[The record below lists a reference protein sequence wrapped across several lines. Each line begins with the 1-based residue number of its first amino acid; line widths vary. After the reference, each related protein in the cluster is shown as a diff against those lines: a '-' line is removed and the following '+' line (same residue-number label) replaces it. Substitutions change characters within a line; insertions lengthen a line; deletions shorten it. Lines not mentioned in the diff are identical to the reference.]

1 MRGPVSAAGLSFAE
15 RYGPWAL
22 VAGASEGLGASFS
35 RQLASRGLNLL
46 LLARRPGPL
55 EELAE
60 TLRQEHGVEVRTESV
75 DLASPDLKEQL
86 AELTDELDLGLF
98 IYNAAYAPI
107 DTFLDCELEDHLK
120 VVDVNVRG
128 PLTLSHYFGKRF
140 AKRGRGGIILMSSM
154 SGMQGTAMVAN
165 YAASKAY
172 SMILAEGLWHELGRS
187 GVDVLACI
195 AGATLTPNYV
205 SSTEKLPQNWLGRP
219 MDPDAV
225 TTQALTDL
233 GRTPSGISGGRNRFA
248 ATLLRRFLPRRAAIR
263 LVSKET
269 EHRYGKA

>member
-1 MRGPVSAAGLSFAE
+1 MRGPLSSADTSFAE

-35 RQLASRGLNLL
+35 RQLAGMGLNLL
-46 LLARRPGPL
+46 LLARRSGPL

-60 TLRQEHGVEVRTESV
+60 SLRKEHGVEVRTAAV
-75 DLASPDLKEQL
+75 DLADADLKERIS
-86 AELTDELDLGLF
+86 ALTDALDLGLF
-98 IYNAAYAPI
+98 VYNAAYAPI

-120 VVDVNVRG
+120 VIDVNVRG

-140 AKRGRGGIILMSSM
+140 VKRGRGGIILMSSM

-172 SMILAEGLWHELGRS
+172 DMILAEGLWHELGQH
-187 GVDVLACI
+187 GVDVLACV

-205 SSTEKLPQNWLGRP
+205 SSTDELPQNWLGRP

-225 TTQALTDL
+225 TTQALRDL
-233 GRTPSGISGGRNRFA
+233 GKTPTGISGGRNRFA
-248 ATLLRRFLPRRAAIR
+248 AALLRRLLPRRAAIR

-269 EHRYGKA
+269 EHRYRKA